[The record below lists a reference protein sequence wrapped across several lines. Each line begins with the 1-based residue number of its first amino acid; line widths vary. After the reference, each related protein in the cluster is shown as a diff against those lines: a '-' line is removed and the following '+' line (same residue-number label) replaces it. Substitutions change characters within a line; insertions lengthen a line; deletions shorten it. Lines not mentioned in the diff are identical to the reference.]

1 MYMGRA
7 AAAAAMKRKG
17 SERMTEENATAV
29 KEEKREG
36 KEVISVQNLH
46 FTYADGDT
54 EVLEGVSFS
63 VQPGE
68 FAVLLG
74 QNGAGKSTLLK
85 LLLGELQPQHG
96 GEIRL
101 FGEDVRRFR
110 GWQRM
115 SFVRQNGMQSCQNFP
130 ATVLELVT
138 ANLYRSIGLFRFAGK
153 KEKARALQ
161 ALSEV
166 GMAEYSGRLISQL
179 SGGQQQRVLL
189 ARALVNAPE
198 LMILDEPTAGMDEK
212 SIAEFYQLLVSVQKQ
227 HGVSILMV
235 THDPEK
241 VRGLADHIF
250 RLEDGRM
257 RQEPLERDQMKEA
270 PAEPALG

>member
-1 MYMGRA
+1 MTA
-7 AAAAAMKRKG
+7 ERKEM
-17 SERMTEENATAV
+17 ER
-29 KEEKREG
+29 EEKEI
-36 KEVISVQNLH
+36 ISVRDLH

-54 EVLEGVSFS
+54 EVLEGVSFA
-63 VQPGE
+63 VRQGE
-68 FAVLLG
+68 FDVLLG

-110 GWQRM
+110 DWQRM
-115 SFVRQNGMQSCQNFP
+115 SFVRQNGMQNCQNFP

-138 ANLYRSIGLFRFAGK
+138 ANLYRSIGFFRFAGK
-153 KEKARALQ
+153 KEKERAMQ

-166 GMAEYSGRLISQL
+166 GMADYSGRLISQL

-189 ARALVNAPE
+189 ARALVNAPA

-212 SIAEFYQLLVSVQKQ
+212 SIAEFYQLLAAVQKQ

-250 RLEDGRM
+250 RLQDGRM
-257 RQEPLERDQMKEA
+257 LKESFDAYEKAPTASAQM
-270 PAEPALG
+270 